1 MLIYSNTYYHTALA
15 YTPQVGSM
23 NGQTYY
29 ENEDNWGDYQFVG
42 IEDVVNNFT
51 QNYTGDSSLLG
62 YVPRSKV
69 IYQAKQGIKQF
80 TFEALHQVKVVE
92 LELGETNDIIL
103 PPDYVNYVRISWV
116 DKVTGQIHPMSL
128 NRNTQIGTAYLQDND
143 ADILFDNDGEILE
156 GTTIMEALTN
166 SLPSNPIENY
176 QNFPLNGYGCYGNY
190 TRYGIRQ
197 PIWNLNTATNFNGTF
212 SINNQRIHFG
222 TDSHERIILLEYV
235 SDGLEALE
243 ADIKCH
249 KFAEQALYSY
259 IHRQLSMNSIRVPD
273 YEKRNIKKEYDTQ
286 YRNARVKLL
295 GIKPQ
300 EFIQAFKQG
309 KTTIR

>member
-1 MLIYSNTYYHTALA
+1 MLIYSNTYYFTEPV

-29 ENEDNWGDYQFVG
+29 ENDDNWGDYQFVG
-42 IEDVVNNFT
+42 IEDIVNNFI

-92 LELGETNDIIL
+92 LELGEANDVIL
-103 PPDYVNYVRISWV
+103 PPNFVSYVRISWV
-116 DKVTGQIHPMSL
+116 DKITGQIHPMSL
-128 NRNTQIGTAYLQDND
+128 NRNTQIGIAYLQDNN

-156 GTTIMEALTN
+156 GTTAMEAITD
-166 SLPSNPIENY
+166 SLPAYPIENY
-176 QNFPLNGYGCYGNY
+176 NSFPLNGYGCYGGY
-190 TRYGIRQ
+190 TRYGIS
-197 PIWNLNTATNFNGTF
+197 PIWNLDTSKNFNGTF
-212 SINNQRIHFG
+212 TINNQRIHFG
-222 TDSHERIILLEYV
+222 SDSHERIILLEYV
-235 SDGLEALE
+235 SDGLDVLE
-243 ADIKCH
+243 ADMKVH
-249 KFAEQALYSY
+249 KFAENALYY
-259 IHRQLSMNSIRVPD
+259 FIYRQLSLSSIRIPD

-300 EFIQAFKQG
+300 EFLQQWKISKQWL
-309 KTTIR
+309 R